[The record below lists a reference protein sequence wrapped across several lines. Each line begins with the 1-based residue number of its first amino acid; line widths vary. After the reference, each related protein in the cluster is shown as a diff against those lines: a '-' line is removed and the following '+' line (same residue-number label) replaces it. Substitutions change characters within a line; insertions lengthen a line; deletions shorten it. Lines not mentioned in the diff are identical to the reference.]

1 MVKGIILTVL
11 TVKMLE
17 EIHMVNRKK
26 DNANKTKLLIFC
38 KNRLHNMTSWQNYK
52 IKTELQKTEL

>member
-17 EIHMVNRKK
+17 EIHMVNRKRE
-26 DNANKTKLLIFC
+26 IVY
-38 KNRLHNMTSWQNYK
+38 Q
-52 IKTELQKTEL
+52 